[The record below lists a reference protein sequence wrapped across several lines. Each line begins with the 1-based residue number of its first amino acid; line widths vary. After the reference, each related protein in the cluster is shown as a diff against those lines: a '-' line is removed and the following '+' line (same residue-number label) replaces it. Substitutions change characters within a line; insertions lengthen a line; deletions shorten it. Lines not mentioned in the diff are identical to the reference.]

1 MWLIWG
7 AWQHFPCR
15 QFSCAP
21 RGGRRKCPHFP
32 ASTRHSALPACE
44 HESCT
49 FTWGWDQ
56 GTFPSLLHH
65 KGDIAAIHK
74 RSKMF
79 FWKRAGKRRVVRSFP
94 IQAFGNCWICSL
106 CARAGQELSCLRG
119 TGAAPGAKPW
129 TGMLEGSLQCE
140 VDPGEQQGNTWD
152 SKFTFLALAVFV
164 LLLSTPSHPQLFSTK
179 PEPMSPQTQGEPREL
194 WLISLW

>member
-1 MWLIWG
+1 MLWKNIQEGECSWQHLLTQCQSCCARDVGSDMWLIWG

-129 TGMLEGSLQCE
+129 TGMLEGSLQC
-140 VDPGEQQGNTWD
+140 
-152 SKFTFLALAVFV
+152 
-164 LLLSTPSHPQLFSTK
+164 
-179 PEPMSPQTQGEPREL
+179 
-194 WLISLW
+194 